1 MRTDVRHRHK
11 TQKNARSFVF
21 VCESTVLPRE
31 KINFVGASYRLHSS
45 KSILNLTCLVPFSSC
60 IPSSDIRFDSGFR
73 LVTSC
78 RLPLP
83 AVVDCR
89 LEDDRLEL
97 VIKSHGLTSMSL
109 FSPGPESLSKLF
121 LQARCSSVPMGSWDA
136 AALFFGARTSVDVG

>member
-1 MRTDVRHRHK
+1 M
-11 TQKNARSFVF
+11 F

-78 RLPLP
+78 RAAPYQPLST
-83 AVVDCR
+83 AVLKMTDLNSSSSRTASRRCRCFRQVWNRYQNYFSRPVARLFRWDLGILLRCFSGHGPQLTLVD
-89 LEDDRLEL
+89 L
-97 VIKSHGLTSMSL
+97 
-109 FSPGPESLSKLF
+109 SPNPCKI
-121 LQARCSSVPMGSWDA
+121 R
-136 AALFFGARTSVDVG
+136 